1 MADTL
6 QKSSF
11 LLLCVSK
18 TRISINGGSAAG
30 VCSDPDIFG
39 PEGGGFSKLLP
50 LAVASRMPFI
60 YVSKRASLMRF
71 NGVKKKV
78 AKREIKILINY
89 PNDHIRILQ
98 TAFPPAILTFFTC
111 LF

>member
-1 MADTL
+1 MYAVT
-6 QKSSF
+6 QTF
-11 LLLCVSK
+11 LGL
-18 TRISINGGSAAG
+18 R
-30 VCSDPDIFG
+30 
-39 PEGGGFSKLLP
+39 GGGFSKLLP

-98 TAFPPAILTFFTC
+98 TAILTFFTC
-111 LF
+111 LFKNR

>member
-1 MADTL
+1 
-6 QKSSF
+6 
-11 LLLCVSK
+11 
-18 TRISINGGSAAG
+18 
-30 VCSDPDIFG
+30 
-39 PEGGGFSKLLP
+39 
-50 LAVASRMPFI
+50 
-60 YVSKRASLMRF
+60 MRF

-111 LF
+111 LFKNR